1 LSRTIGAPLPRLKG
15 VTGRLARENAMRN
28 PRRTAATASALM
40 IGVGLIGFITIFASS
55 TKASVNANIDQHFA
69 GDIVVHASGGVA
81 GGVDPALVRR
91 LNALPQV
98 AAATGVSDGAA
109 LVLGKVELI
118 SAVDP
123 ATAGQIFS
131 VKPLHGSISDL
142 GVHGIAVYK
151 AVAATKHLKL
161 GDTIPVVFRDT
172 GPQKMR
178 VALIY
183 GDKIAAPSSR
193 YFMGTPAYDA
203 NFTAHFDSQ
212 VFVKKSAAAT
222 TASALAA
229 VKRTAGRYA
238 PGADVFNQSQYKQE
252 QAKPV
257 NQLLA
262 LIYVLLALAVV
273 IALLGIGN
281 TLALSIYERTRE
293 LGVMRAVGMTRR
305 QLRGTIRWESVI
317 IALQGTVLGLL
328 IGVFF
333 GWALVLA
340 LRSKGLTVFSVPY
353 SSLLVVVVLAA
364 IAGVLAAIMPSRRAA
379 KLNVLRAIA
388 AE

>member
-1 LSRTIGAPLPRLKG
+1 
-15 VTGRLARENAMRN
+15 
-28 PRRTAATASALM
+28 M

-55 TKASVNANIDQHFA
+55 TKASVNANIDKNFA
-69 GDIVVHASGGVA
+69 GDIVVHASGGMM
-81 GGVDPALVRR
+81 GGVDPALVGR

-98 AAATGVSDGAA
+98 AAATGVSNGAA

-123 ATAGQIFS
+123 ATAGKIFS
-131 VKPLHGSISDL
+131 VRPLQGSISDL
-142 GVHGIAVYK
+142 GANGIAVYK
-151 AVAATKHLKL
+151 RVAANKHLKL
-161 GDTIPVVFRDT
+161 GDTVPVVFRDT
-172 GPQKMR
+172 GLRKMR

-183 GDKIAAPSSR
+183 GDKVAAPSSR
-193 YFMGTPAYDA
+193 YFMGTPAYNA
-203 NFTAHFDSQ
+203 NFTAHFASE
-212 VFVKKSAAAT
+212 VFVQRAAGVT
-222 TASALAA
+222 EASALAA
-229 VKRTAGRYA
+229 VKQTAARYA
-238 PGADVFNQSQYKQE
+238 PGADVLNQSQYKQQ

-262 LIYVLLALAVV
+262 LIYVLLALAVF

-293 LGVMRAVGMTRR
+293 LGVMRAVGMTRG

-364 IAGVLAAIMPSRRAA
+364 IAGVVAAIMPSRRAA